1 MATPLAAR
9 TRTIHVESFIP
20 LLTSVGPGRFHR
32 KSPGPKV
39 DWTVLD
45 NLTRRMSG
53 ILGGLRQKGR
63 LGEDDVATML
73 REVRTAMLEA
83 DVNFA
88 VAKNFVARVK
98 ERAIGEDLYGSL
110 NADQTIVR
118 IVRDE
123 LVATLGGDSAQ
134 TPDRATRINF
144 GSTPP
149 TVILMCG
156 LQGSGK
162 TTTTAKLANWLVKS
176 GKRPMLAACDIQRP
190 AAVKQLEVLGETV
203 GVPVYAKLDGTSPV
217 QIAKE
222 ALERARYLQNDVLIV
237 DTAGRLSIDEALM
250 TELQAIARALGPNE
264 TFLVLDAT
272 NGQEAVNVAK
282 AFGER
287 VSL

>member
-1 MATPLAAR
+1 
-9 TRTIHVESFIP
+9 
-20 LLTSVGPGRFHR
+20 
-32 KSPGPKV
+32 
-39 DWTVLD
+39 
-45 NLTRRMSG
+45 MSG

-63 LGEDDVATML
+63 LGEEDVATML

-98 ERAIGEDLYGSL
+98 EKAIGEDLFSSL

-123 LVATLGGDSAQ
+123 LVTTLGGNDDKNPGAK
-134 TPDRATRINF
+134 INF
-144 GSTPP
+144 GSAPP

-162 TTTTAKLANWLVKS
+162 TTTTAKLANWLVKQ
-176 GKRPMLAACDIQRP
+176 GKKPMLAACDIQRP

-203 GVPVYAKLDGTSPV
+203 GVPVYAKLDGTKPV

-222 ALERARYLQNDVLIV
+222 ALERARYLQ
-237 DTAGRLSIDEALM
+237 
-250 TELQAIARALGPNE
+250 
-264 TFLVLDAT
+264 
-272 NGQEAVNVAK
+272 
-282 AFGER
+282 
-287 VSL
+287 